1 MEEKNPIQ
9 VSDRLFHAL
18 EFLADHGA
26 AGLME
31 VSETLQLNKST
42 AHRILTSLQY
52 LGYVRQRSRDGKY
65 ELTLKLVEMSEK
77 IMARL
82 DVLEIVRPHLR
93 KLMEKTGETVHFVK
107 REGTDAVYIDKVTS
121 TRNSIQMVSRIGSR
135 IPLYCSGVGKA
146 LAATFSQEEIEDLWN
161 RSEITSR
168 TPHTITDYQKFLY
181 VLEEVRRR
189 GYALDNE
196 ENEAGVRC
204 VAAAL
209 DLPAGRGSPEAVPR
223 QRGRRET
230 PPGTPAL

>member
-77 IMARL
+77 IMAPPGCAGDCAPAFKKADGEDGRNGTFC
-82 DVLEIVRPHLR
+82 
-93 KLMEKTGETVHFVK
+93 KTGGNRCGVH
-107 REGTDAVYIDKVTS
+107 
-121 TRNSIQMVSRIGSR
+121 
-135 IPLYCSGVGKA
+135 
-146 LAATFSQEEIEDLWN
+146 
-161 RSEITSR
+161 
-168 TPHTITDYQKFLY
+168 
-181 VLEEVRRR
+181 
-189 GYALDNE
+189 
-196 ENEAGVRC
+196 
-204 VAAAL
+204 
-209 DLPAGRGSPEAVPR
+209 
-223 QRGRRET
+223 
-230 PPGTPAL
+230 